1 MDEYAISSEAMLIEF
16 IREIEDLPNEPRP
29 SDGEIDEGVK
39 ESIEDHIE
47 DMGGVLILD
56 DVPLL
61 FPLSV
66 AIEEHVAVMTKA
78 VTGEIL
84 ELRNPVQY
92 VHAFQSDESSP
103 VVVSFVG
110 GFLFFLICCHYTEEA
125 EA

>member
-16 IREIEDLPNEPRP
+16 IREIEDLPNEPRT

-56 DVPLL
+56 DVPFL

-84 ELRNPVQY
+84 EPRNHVHFVQG
-92 VHAFQSDESSP
+92 FQSDESSP
-103 VVVSFVG
+103 VMVWLG
-110 GFLFFLICCHYTEEA
+110 TAFFFSDFFHYTEEA